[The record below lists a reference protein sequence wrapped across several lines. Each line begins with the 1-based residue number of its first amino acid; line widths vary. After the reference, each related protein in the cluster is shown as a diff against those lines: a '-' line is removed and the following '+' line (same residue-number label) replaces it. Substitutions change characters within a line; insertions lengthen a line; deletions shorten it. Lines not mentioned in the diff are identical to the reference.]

1 MVRRARPGV
10 LVVDGDA
17 GNRRRIAAL
26 LGEAGIGVS
35 AVADGDAALVA
46 MSRHRFDLAVVGTG
60 IDLTAG
66 FAAGTLA
73 FEVAPFDPG
82 EPRRFVGRVRD
93 RLLGEALPADTEDDA
108 GKAELCIAAA
118 KLACLDRRQ
127 NAARL
132 AGAAELV
139 ASLAREIAETAAL
152 GQTLH

>member
-1 MVRRARPGV
+1 MIRRVRPGV

-26 LGEAGIGVS
+26 LGESGIGVS
-35 AVADGDAALVA
+35 AVADGDAALAA
-46 MSRHRFDLAVVGTG
+46 MARCRFDLAIVGTG

-93 RLLGEALPADTEDDA
+93 RLLGQELPADTEDDA
-108 GKAELCIAAA
+108 GIAAA

-127 NAARL
+127 NAARQ